1 MTNTQKVLSEL
12 KHGGRVS
19 RYTAIQKNLAENLT
33 ATISQL
39 RKKGY
44 HIVPRPAFDEK
55 HGHYTRYKLM
65 DANPSGFADESRLA
79 A

>member
-44 HIVPRPAFDEK
+44 HVIYLFCCIFDYN
-55 HGHYTRYKLM
+55 GWYTTGAILQVLSYKQELY
-65 DANPSGFADESRLA
+65 SI
-79 A
+79 